1 MRNYIIFGPPGAGK
15 GTQARK
21 IAAALNLRHLSTG
34 ALLRDEISQQTAV
47 GQRVQ
52 DIMARGELVD
62 DNIVD
67 GIIKDK
73 IENNGQVA
81 GFIFDGY
88 PRTISQANHLD
99 VLLATKA
106 LPLILNLEV
115 SDDELVK
122 RLRLRGQEAGRV
134 DDNEETIKNRLLVY
148 KQQTQPLLNHYRVQ
162 QRLISVD
169 GHGQVDEIYQRL
181 AAQMN

>member
-21 IAAALNLRHLSTG
+21 IAEALNLTHLSTG
-34 ALLRDEISQQTAV
+34 ALLREEVSHQTAV

-81 GFIFDGY
+81 GFVFDGY
-88 PRTISQANHLD
+88 PRTINQANHLD
-99 VLLATKA
+99 VLLAAKA

-115 SDDELVK
+115 SDDELVR
-122 RLRLRGQEAGRV
+122 RLRLRGQEVGRA

-148 KQQTQPLLNHYRVQ
+148 KQQTQPLLNHYGDQ
-162 QRLISVD
+162 KRLISVD

-181 AAQMN
+181 EAQMN